1 MQIGD
6 KVYCKELKNLLDNYS
21 GKILQD
27 LGDQL
32 IVDIKG
38 CKTYVKKDRVT
49 KDLNELL
56 QITSD

>member
-21 GKILQD
+21 GKILED

-49 KDLNELL
+49 KDLNELF